1 MSSVGSLAKV
11 LCRVLCRRCPVQ
23 GAVQVLCKLL
33 WLLKCGCCVA
43 AVHRTDAVQVAVQVA
58 VGAVRLLLTESS
70 KKGRAG

>member
-43 AVHRTDAVQVAVQVA
+43 AVHSAVTCLAKMLC
-58 VGAVRLLLTESS
+58 RLLCRLLWVL
-70 KKGRAG
+70 